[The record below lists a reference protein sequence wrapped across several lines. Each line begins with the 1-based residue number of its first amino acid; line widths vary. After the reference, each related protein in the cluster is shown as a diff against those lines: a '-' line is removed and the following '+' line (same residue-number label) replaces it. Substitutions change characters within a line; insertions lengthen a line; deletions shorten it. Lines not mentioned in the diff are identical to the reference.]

1 MGQTLRLAGILLFL
15 LLFLFWLTGGA
26 RVGFTLTSVAEERVD
41 ETTGLT
47 YPEYHERLVPGVE
60 FLALGLLAL
69 AGCFAAAALADWRAR
84 ASAARHSR
92 NSLQSND
99 S

>member
-1 MGQTLRLAGILLFL
+1 MGQAFRLAGILLFL
-15 LLFLFWLTGGA
+15 LLFLVWLTGGA
-26 RVGFTLTSVAEERVD
+26 RIGFTLTSVAEERVD

-47 YPEYHERLVPGVE
+47 YPEYQERLVPGVE

-69 AGCFAAAALADWRAR
+69 AGGFAAAVFSDWRAR
-84 ASAARHSR
+84 ASARSSP
-92 NSLQSND
+92 NSFHSND